1 MTHSAISANGAAN
14 VQFSETM
21 RGHVGFGMSNYEDGA
36 ENGKAAD
43 TRLSVHLTIAITD
56 IDHFIASSGHQA
68 AVTGVVECAQ
78 LGGKRPIDVGTFNLF
93 VDTGSLNTKKMTYRL
108 HFTDA
113 DGAPMTLSGFK
124 RVQEANIWHAT
135 TTLYTNILAGHVSAE
150 EEANAEIV
158 ATGIIHIGIADFL
171 TELGTIRADAPTAA
185 ARTRAIEAFGGFFLG
200 SLWEVYGPSLMP
212 RADRAEREIPLYTTD
227 GVPDAEISTHNYT
240 TGDKLGQSLLRFR
253 REETDDVVVIIHGL
267 TTSSDMFIMPEH
279 RNLVRYLHDEG
290 WGDVWTM
297 DCRMS
302 NRYSYNLH
310 RNRYNLDDVALYDM
324 PAALAAMRK
333 VLGPNKRIHVI
344 CHCLG
349 SAAFMMALFGKTVDG
364 ISSVIANSVAL
375 TPRVSTWSKV
385 KLAVGPPA
393 CDYIFGI
400 EYVNPWWRG
409 EPGWSPGQILAW
421 FVSLF
426 HRECD
431 VPACHMLSFMWGNG
445 HPALYSHENL
455 LDVTHR
461 RGGDLYGGVSLNY
474 HRHVLKMVRADST
487 AVKFAPKD
495 PRYRAL
501 PDNYFEHA
509 ADIDTPVLFMTG
521 ENNYVFTDSNIECHK
536 RLEAIVP
543 GRHELH
549 VFPRYGHQD
558 VFMGGTVDRDIFP
571 RLLEFLNKH
580 RGRKASGAH
589 EPHGASIAVQ

>member
-1 MTHSAISANGAAN
+1 MTHPAPAANVAAN
-14 VQFSETM
+14 VQFSESM

-43 TRLSVHLTIAITD
+43 TQLAVHLTIAITD
-56 IDHFIASSGHQA
+56 IDQFIASPGHQA

-78 LGGKRPIDVGTFNLF
+78 LGGKRPIEAGTFNLF
-93 VDTGSLNTKKMTYRL
+93 VDTGSLNTKTMKYRL
-108 HFTDA
+108 FFTDSH
-113 DGAPMTLSGFK
+113 GKPVTLSGFK
-124 RVQEANIWHAT
+124 RVQEANVWHAT

-158 ATGIIHIGIADFL
+158 AAGIIHIGIADFL
-171 TELGTIRADAPTAA
+171 TELGTIRADAPSAA
-185 ARTRAIEAFGGFFLG
+185 GRTRAIETFGGFFLG

-375 TPRVSTWSKV
+375 TPRVSTWSKI

-501 PDNYFEHA
+501 PDNYFEYA

-580 RGRKASGAH
+580 RGRKASGAQ
-589 EPHGASIAVQ
+589 EPHGAKNAA

>member
-1 MTHSAISANGAAN
+1 MTHCAPSATVAAN

-56 IDHFIASSGHQA
+56 IDQFIASPAHQA

-78 LGGKRPIDVGTFNLF
+78 LGGKRPIEAGTFNLF
-93 VDTGSLNTKKMTYRL
+93 VDTGSLNTKKMTYHL

-135 TTLYTNILAGHVSAE
+135 TTLYTNILAGHVSAD

-171 TELGTIRADAPTAA
+171 TELGTIRADAPSVAG
-185 ARTRAIEAFGGFFLG
+185 RTRAIEAFGGFFLG

-212 RADRAEREIPLYTTD
+212 RADRSEREIPLYTTD

-333 VLGPNKRIHVI
+333 VIGPNKRIHVI

-455 LDVTHR
+455 LNVTHR

-501 PDNYFEHA
+501 PDNYFEYA

-580 RGRKASGAH
+580 RGRNPSGAR
-589 EPHGASIAVQ
+589 EPHGAGITA

>member
-1 MTHSAISANGAAN
+1 MNLAVKPAAAAAS
-14 VQFSETM
+14 VRFSEVM
-21 RGHVGFGMSNYEDGA
+21 KGHVGFGMSNYEDGA
-36 ENGKAAD
+36 ANGEAAG
-43 TRLSVHLTIAITD
+43 THLSVHLTISTPN
-56 IDHFIASSGHQA
+56 IDQFVASPDHQA
-68 AVTGVVECAQ
+68 TVTGTIDCAQ
-78 LGGKRPIDVGTFNLF
+78 LGGKRPIDKGTFNLF
-93 VDTGSLNTKKMTYRL
+93 VDTGSLNTKTMKYRL
-108 HFTDA
+108 FFTDSS
-113 DGAPMTLSGFK
+113 GKPMTLSGFK
-124 RVQEANIWHAT
+124 RVQEANAWHAT
-135 TTLYTNILAGHVSAE
+135 TTLYTNILAGHVAAE
-150 EEANAEIV
+150 EEANAEIL
-158 ATGIIHIGIADFL
+158 AAGIIHIGIADFL
-171 TELGTIRADAPTAA
+171 AELGTIRAEAPTASE
-185 ARTRAIEAFGGFFLG
+185 RTRAMEAFGGFFLG
-200 SLWEVYGPSLMP
+200 SLWDVYGPSLMP
-212 RADRAEREIPLYTTD
+212 RVDRAEREIPLYTTD
-227 GVPDAEISTHNYT
+227 GVPNAEITTHNYT

-253 REETDDVVVIIHGL
+253 HADSDDVIVIIHGL

-302 NRYSYNLH
+302 NRHSYNLH

-324 PAALAAMRK
+324 PAALAAMRR
-333 VLGPNKRIHVI
+333 VLGPTKRIHVI

-375 TPRVSTWSKV
+375 TPRVSGWSKI
-385 KLAVGPPA
+385 KLAAGPAA
-393 CDYIFGI
+393 CDYLLGI
-400 EYVNPWWRG
+400 EYVNPWWRR
-409 EPGWSPGQILAW
+409 EAGWSPGQVLAW

-445 HPALYSHENL
+445 HPALYAHENL

-474 HRHVLKMVRADST
+474 HRHVLKMVRANST
-487 AVKFAPKD
+487 AVKMHPKD
-495 PRYRAL
+495 PRYRGL
-501 PDNYFEHA
+501 PNDYFQYA

-521 ENNYVFTDSNIECHK
+521 ENNHVFTDSNIECHK
-536 RLEAIVP
+536 RLDAIVP

-571 RLLEFLNKH
+571 RLLQFLNKH
-580 RGRKASGAH
+580 RGRKAAPASA
-589 EPHGASIAVQ
+589 PHGSMIAA

>member
-1 MTHSAISANGAAN
+1 MTHSHSHSQAPAGIR
-14 VQFSETM
+14 FSEVM
-21 RGHVGFGMSNYEDGA
+21 KGHVGFGMSNFEDGA
-36 ENGKAAD
+36 ADGEAAGNH
-43 TRLSVHLTIAITD
+43 LAVHLTIATADVDAMIASPEHAATVSGD
-56 IDHFIASSGHQA
+56 ID
-68 AVTGVVECAQ
+68 CAQ
-78 LGGKRPIDVGTFNLF
+78 LGGRRSIESGTFNLF
-93 VDTGSLNTKKMTYRL
+93 VDTGSLNTKTMKYRL
-108 HFTDA
+108 FFSDA
-113 DGAPMTLSGFK
+113 AGKPMTLSGFK
-124 RVQEANIWHAT
+124 RVQEANVWHAT
-135 TTLYTNILAGHVSAE
+135 TTLYTNILAGHVSADA
-150 EEANAEIV
+150 EANAEIL
-158 ATGIIHIGIADFL
+158 ASGIIHIGISDFL
-171 TELGTIRADAPTAA
+171 SELGTIRAEAPTAHDR
-185 ARTRAIEAFGGFFLG
+185 ARALAAFGSFFLG
-200 SLWEVYGPSLMP
+200 SLWDVYGPTLMP
-212 RADRAEREIPLYTTD
+212 RTDRSEREIPLYTTD
-227 GVPDAEISTHNYT
+227 GVPNAEITTHTYT
-240 TGDKLGQSLLRFR
+240 TADMLGQSLLRFC
-253 REETDDVVVIIHGL
+253 REPSDDVVVIIHGL

-310 RNRYNLDDVALYDM
+310 RSTTNLDDVALYDM

-333 VLGPNKRIHVI
+333 VLGPTRRIHVI

-375 TPRVSTWSKV
+375 TPRVSGWSKL
-385 KLAVGPPA
+385 KLAVGPAA
-393 CDYIFGI
+393 CDYLLGV
-400 EYVNPWWRG
+400 EYVNPWWRR
-409 EPGWSPGQILAW
+409 EHGWSLGQVLAW

-445 HPALYSHENL
+445 HPALYAHENL

-474 HRHVLKMVRADST
+474 HRHVLKMVKAGST
-487 AVKFAPKD
+487 AVKMLPKD

-501 PDNYFEHA
+501 PDNYFHYA
-509 ADIDTPVLFMTG
+509 AEIETPVLFMTG
-521 ENNYVFTDSNIECHK
+521 ENNHVFTDSNIECHK

-580 RGRKASGAH
+580 RGRAAAPALA
-589 EPHGASIAVQ
+589 PHGSALAA